1 MPLPHLGLALA
12 AFGPLFAAWPG
23 LASPYALPKL
33 LALALAAA
41 AASAGAILLPPDRI
55 RAKDAAKPDLL
66 PPLAAC
72 VGALALA
79 AFFSRD
85 PATSLLGEYSA
96 RGHGFLTLALCAAVA
111 ALAQGAGPA
120 FSRAALFAGAAAG
133 AALSAFGLLQYAGLD
148 PVFNAV
154 GGHWYGR
161 TGSLVGS
168 PVGLGT
174 CLAMLMPLQLRLALD
189 GEGSSRRR
197 AGWAF
202 GLLSAAG
209 LVLTWSRGA
218 WLAAGLG
225 LACYLLWT
233 GRVRRP
239 GRAAAVALAAAA
251 LLAAALALSVGRAR
265 ATALSDQGRVAV
277 WRSAWRIFAAHPLTG
292 AGPDTF
298 ALMSGRFK
306 TEGYVRA
313 YGELGGQAHAHN
325 DFLEELAGSGV
336 AGLAAYLW
344 LLAAAWGRLRNA
356 LRDEAARSSSAAAG
370 AGLVAAFVVAKLN
383 PIPIDAL
390 ALGAVLLGLL
400 DSRGARPRGL
410 PAAALALSAAGVV
423 VSAWLLLADRRAFEG
438 MTAQHEG
445 RAAEARSSYEAAV
458 RLNPFESRYGVWLV
472 GLLRE
477 RARAETEPARRVAL
491 GSEAAAAARAL
502 EQRHPLDVRALHA
515 LGGSLAAL
523 ALQGGPD
530 GMAEAAS
537 VLDRG
542 ALADWSYRP
551 LLETRM
557 TVATLRG
564 DARVKADTAARLVR
578 LDALRR

>member
-66 PPLAAC
+66 RPLAAC

-85 PATSLLGEYSA
+85 PATSLLGEYSE
-96 RGHGFLTLALCAAVA
+96 RGRGFLTLALCAAVA

-133 AALSAFGLLQYAGLD
+133 AVLSGWGLLQLLGLD
-148 PVFNAV
+148 PILNAF
-154 GGHWYGR
+154 GGISYGR
-161 TGSLVGS
+161 IGSLIGS
-168 PVGLGT
+168 PAGLGC
-174 CLAMLMPLQLRLALD
+174 CLAMLLPLQLRLALD
-189 GEGSSRRR
+189 GEDARRR
-197 AGWAF
+197 GAGLAF
-202 GLLSAAG
+202 LCAGLLG
-209 LVLTWSRGA
+209 LLFTWSRGA
-218 WLAAGLG
+218 WLAAAIAAG
-225 LACYLLWT
+225 CYLLWT
-233 GRVRRP
+233 GRLRGART
-239 GRAAAVALAAAA
+239 RAAVLAAA
-251 LLAAALALSVGRAR
+251 LLAAGALAFAVSRAR
-265 ATALSDQGRVAV
+265 PTGTADRGRVEV
-277 WRSAWRIFAAHPLTG
+277 WKTAWSVFAAHPLTG
-292 AGPDTF
+292 AGPGTF
-298 ALMSGRFK
+298 GLMAGRYK

-356 LRDEAARSSSAAAG
+356 LRDEASRAASAAAG

-383 PIPIDAL
+383 PIPLDAL
-390 ALGAVLLGLL
+390 ALGAVLLGLI
-400 DSRGARPRGL
+400 DPRGARPRGL
-410 PAAALALSAAGVV
+410 PAAALTLSAAGVV
-423 VSAWLLLADRRAFEG
+423 VSSWLLLADRRAFEG

-502 EQRHPLDVRALHA
+502 ERRHPLDVRALHA

-537 VLDRG
+537 ILDRG

-551 LLETRM
+551 LLETRA
-557 TVATLRG
+557 TVAALRG
-564 DARVKADTAARLVR
+564 DARVKADTAARRAR